1 MARRSMFV
9 ALTKGFTSPP
19 VPNGPASA
27 FEGTG
32 GSLAGAFLHKQF
44 MQGRPSWRHAITAGT
59 REARASPRCGERVP
73 LFNFDFQKRGRTPTS
88 KRALKPAVLFDVGEQ
103 SARPAG

>member
-9 ALTKGFTSPP
+9 ALTKGFPSPP

-44 MQGRPSWRHAITAGT
+44 MQGRPSWRHAMTEGPEEPERHPAAANG
-59 REARASPRCGERVP
+59 SPFLISISRNEGAPRLQKER
-73 LFNFDFQKRGRTPTS
+73 
-88 KRALKPAVLFDVGEQ
+88 
-103 SARPAG
+103 

>member
-44 MQGRPSWRHAITAGT
+44 MQGRPSWRHPQEPEGPERHPAASNGSPF
-59 REARASPRCGERVP
+59 RPPFPERASPPR
-73 LFNFDFQKRGRTPTS
+73 LQKFS
-88 KRALKPAVLFDVGEQ
+88 
-103 SARPAG
+103 